1 MVTRP
6 FSHPSSWCRIE
17 LDLERAPAFTVV
29 ETKRHRADKE
39 PQMDTVALGN
49 TTQQVSRLALGI
61 MGLGSLTDDETSFAL
76 LDRYAADGGGFI
88 DTADCY
94 AWWWARGT
102 EGGQSEEVLGR
113 WLARTGR
120 RDQTFI
126 ATKGSGRVT
135 NAEVA
140 MPPGADQA
148 DWSKVKFV
156 GAGATTL
163 RTSLEGSLR
172 RLGVDHIDLYYVHV
186 DDLSTPLEETLEAL
200 AGFVQEGKVRHLGWS
215 NVHTWR
221 LERIRG
227 LCLANGWPQPVALQQ
242 QHSYLQRRPGLQTA
256 SIVDE
261 EQLDYLRERQDLSL
275 VAYSPLLQGLYD
287 TPAAER
293 DAVGKA
299 GAYAGDAANRR
310 LAAVD
315 RVATELGIKPG
326 QVVLAWLAAQQSPRV
341 IPLIGSTRVD
351 RYLEAAAALDLKLT
365 DDQLAL
371 LDAA

>member
-1 MVTRP
+1 
-6 FSHPSSWCRIE
+6 
-17 LDLERAPAFTVV
+17 
-29 ETKRHRADKE
+29 
-39 PQMDTVALGN
+39 MDTVALGN

-76 LDRYAADGGGFI
+76 LDRYAADGGSFI

-94 AWWWARGT
+94 AWWWAPGT

-120 RDQTFI
+120 RDQTFV
-126 ATKGSGRVT
+126 ATKGTGRVT
-135 NAEVA
+135 NLDEALT
-140 MPPGADQA
+140 PSGAA

-186 DDLSTPLEETLEAL
+186 DDLSTPLEETLESL
-200 AGFVQEGKVRHLGWS
+200 AGFVQEGKVRYLGWS

-287 TPAAER
+287 TPVAER
-293 DAVGKA
+293 AAA
-299 GAYAGDAANRR
+299 GMAASYAGDAADRR
-310 LAAVD
+310 LAALD
-315 RVATELGIKPG
+315 EVAAELGVKPG

-351 RYLEAAAALDLKLT
+351 RYLEASAALDLKLT
-365 DDQLAL
+365 DDQLAR